1 VSQLSLQCLLLTSLF
16 LGGVARADLYRWV
29 DPDTGSV
36 KYSSYPPPW
45 YGDEAK
51 QRGAPKVE
59 RIPAGSD
66 RTAKPEAAAGGPQ
79 DAARNFEVPEAQRKA
94 MLQQMPA
101 IAARGGTAGG
111 VPALQKQLEAF
122 AAVSEQLDKLNPE
135 GAVARRVEAEAV
147 LQKLI
152 KGQVR

>member
-1 VSQLSLQCLLLTSLF
+1 LQFLLLTFLF
-16 LGGVARADLYRWV
+16 LGGVAHADLYRWV

-45 YGDEAK
+45 YGDEAM
-51 QRGAPKVE
+51 QRRAPKVE
-59 RIPAGSD
+59 RIPAGRDSSARPD
-66 RTAKPEAAAGGPQ
+66 AAAGGAQ
-79 DAARNFEVPEAQRKA
+79 DAARGYEVLEAQRKA

-101 IAARGGTAGG
+101 IAARGGTERG

-122 AAVSEQLDKLNPE
+122 TALSEQIDKLNPE
-135 GAVARRVEAEAV
+135 GAAARRVEAEAV

-152 KGQVR
+152 KGQLR